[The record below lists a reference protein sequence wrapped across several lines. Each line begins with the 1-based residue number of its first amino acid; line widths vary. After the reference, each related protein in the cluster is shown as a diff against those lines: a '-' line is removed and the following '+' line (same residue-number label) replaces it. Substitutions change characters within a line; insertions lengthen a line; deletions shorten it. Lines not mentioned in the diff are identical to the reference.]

1 MIFTTPEFA
10 LFLAAFLPIYAASR
24 GRGRKWALLAA
35 SYLFYA
41 KRTTRTTV
49 RHCSTWPPRG
59 RTNRFTSTA
68 LCATPT
74 W

>member
-35 SYLFYA
+35 SYLGEA
-41 KRTTRTTV
+41 DADV
-49 RHCSTWPPRG
+49 
-59 RTNRFTSTA
+59 
-68 LCATPT
+68 
-74 W
+74 